1 MWQLIWGY
9 IEHSTT
15 CLAVFDT
22 IIRAPSM
29 MVEMKTEDLVI
40 LLGHLV
46 TELLLM
52 VVPCTVRCM
61 SLLNFQ
67 LHLYE
72 CVVAMESQCRGYLVA

>member
-1 MWQLIWGY
+1 M
-9 IEHSTT
+9 
-15 CLAVFDT
+15 
-22 IIRAPSM
+22 
-29 MVEMKTEDLVI
+29 